1 MPWSVVKGGGT
12 CSADE
17 WAVIKDST
25 GETEGCHGSEAAA
38 KDQQAALYASE
49 ENMNSLSQAGAE
61 RAQAA
66 SGRRLEAVPA
76 SRGRRLPFQPQ
87 LVVRK
92 VERDGQEFHHLH
104 GTATVYEK
112 HYDMYDI
119 FGPYREIVSR
129 AAGNI
134 SLGKNP
140 DVAFLANHEGLSLAR
155 TVNNTLE
162 LREHDD
168 GLDYDAYLN
177 PKRHDVHNL
186 VTAVEDRTI
195 DESSFAFMIDDGR
208 WNDDFTEFRIVQ
220 YDINRGD
227 VSAVNYG
234 ASPWTS
240 VAARQQ
246 EFLADI
252 DRVPAGL
259 ARAALQRLQHRPDV
273 TTPADP
279 PAEQTSEEAT
289 TGRSMSVNLVRARL
303 ALMDAHR

>member
-1 MPWSVVKGGGT
+1 MPWSVVKGGGD
-12 CSADE
+12 CAADK

-25 GETEGCHGSEAAA
+25 GETEGCHDSEAAA

-49 ENMNSLSQAGAE
+49 ENMASLSQAGEE
-61 RAQAA
+61 RAKAHGDQ
-66 SGRRLEAVPA
+66 RLEAVPA
-76 SRGRRLPFQPQ
+76 SRGRRLPFQPK
-87 LVVRK
+87 LEVRK
-92 VERDGQEFHHLH
+92 VERDGQEFYHLH

-112 HYDMYDI
+112 SYQMYDI
-119 FGPYREIVSR
+119 FGEYREIVSR
-129 AAGNI
+129 AAGKV
-134 SLGKNP
+134 SLGKSP

-155 TVNNTLE
+155 TTNGTLE
-162 LREHDD
+162 LAEHDG

-177 PKRHDVHNL
+177 PKRYDVHNL

-195 DESSFAFMIDDGR
+195 DESSFAFMIDEGT

-273 TTPADP
+273 TVPASP
-279 PAEQTSEEAT
+279 PEQSGTRGLSVDLAERMYL
-289 TGRSMSVNLVRARL
+289 G
-303 ALMDAHR
+303 DD